1 MAGKNYRTNYI
12 LNRLSVNGFANIKDL
27 SKRLKVSEMTIRRDL
42 RELSKGNIVT
52 LISGGAVLKRNSPID
67 TDEEKYLIQTAES
80 LMLEEKIKISR
91 KAASLVEP
99 NDVIIIDTGS
109 TTENLPKFIP
119 ENIPLTVICYT
130 LNILFNVYENKN
142 WKLVFP
148 GGYFHNNTLMFESQE
163 GIEVIK
169 RIRAN
174 KAFISAAG
182 VSEKLGVTCATSY
195 EKETKLGVTCATSY
209 EKETKQAVIESSD
222 TKILL
227 VDSSKFGK
235 IKISHFAD
243 LTDFDIVITDS
254 GISKEC
260 EEVIKNIGIKLYI
273 V

>member
-1 MAGKNYRTNYI
+1 MTGKNYRTNSI
-12 LNRLSVNGFANIKDL
+12 LNRLSVDGFANIKDL
-27 SKRLKVSEMTIRRDL
+27 SKRLEVSEMTIRRDL
-42 RELSKGNIVT
+42 RELSKENIVT
-52 LISGGAVLKRNSPID
+52 LIPGGAVLKRNSPID

-99 NDVIIIDTGS
+99 NDIIVIDTGS

-148 GGYFHNNTLMFESQE
+148 GGYFHNNTLMFESPE

-195 EKETKLGVTCATSY
+195 EKETK
-209 EKETKQAVIESSD
+209 QAVIESSD

-235 IKISHFAD
+235 VKISHFTD
-243 LTDFDIVITDS
+243 LNNFDIIITDT

-260 EEVIKNIGIKLYI
+260 EEVIKNIGVKLYI

>member
-12 LNRLSVNGFANIKDL
+12 LNRLSVDGFANIKDL

-119 ENIPLTVICYT
+119 KNMPITVICYT

-142 WKLVFP
+142 WKLV
-148 GGYFHNNTLMFESQE
+148 GYFHNNTLMFESPE
-163 GIEVIK
+163 GIGVIK
-169 RIRAN
+169 KIRAN

-182 VSEKLGVTCATSY
+182 VSEKLGVTCATDY
-195 EKETKLGVTCATSY
+195 EKETK
-209 EKETKQAVIESSD
+209 KAVIESSD

-260 EEVIKNIGIKLYI
+260 EEIVKNIGIKLYI

>member
-1 MAGKNYRTNYI
+1 MTRNDYRTNYI
-12 LNRLSVNGFANIKDL
+12 LNRLSVDGFANIKDL
-27 SKRLKVSEMTIRRDL
+27 SKRLEVSEMTVRRDL
-42 RELSKGNIVT
+42 RELSKENIVT
-52 LISGGAVLKRNSPID
+52 LISGGAVLKRNSPVD
-67 TDEEKYLIQTAES
+67 TNEEKYLIQTAES

-91 KAASLVEP
+91 KAASLVDP

-148 GGYFHNNTLMFESQE
+148 GGYFHNNTLMFESPE

-195 EKETKLGVTCATSY
+195 EKETK
-209 EKETKQAVIESSD
+209 QAVIESSD
-222 TKILL
+222 SKILM
-227 VDSSKFGK
+227 VDSTKFGK
-235 IKISHFAD
+235 IKISHFAN

-254 GISKEC
+254 GISKEWK
-260 EEVIKNIGIKLYI
+260 EIIKNSGVKLYI

>member
-12 LNRLSVNGFANIKDL
+12 LNRLSIDGFANIKDL
-27 SKRLKVSEMTIRRDL
+27 SKRLEVSEMTVRRDL
-42 RELSKGNIVT
+42 RELSKENIVT

-91 KAASLVEP
+91 KAASLVDP

-119 ENIPLTVICYT
+119 ENIPLTVVCYA

-148 GGYFHNNTLMFESQE
+148 GGYFHDNTLMFESPE

-182 VSEKLGVTCATSY
+182 VSEKLGVTCATDY
-195 EKETKLGVTCATSY
+195 EKETK
-209 EKETKQAVIESSD
+209 KAVIESSD

-243 LTDFDIVITDS
+243 LNDFNIIITDK
-254 GISKEC
+254 GISKDF
-260 EEVIKNIGIKLYI
+260 VDIIKNIGIKLYI

>member
-1 MAGKNYRTNYI
+1 MTRNDFRTNYI
-12 LNRLSVNGFANIKDL
+12 LNRLSTDGFANIKNL
-27 SKRLKVSEMTIRRDL
+27 SKKLEVSEMTIRRDL
-42 RELSKGNIVT
+42 RELSKENIVT
-52 LISGGAVLKRNSPID
+52 LISGGAVLKRNSSVD

-80 LMLEEKIKISR
+80 LMLEGKIKISR
-91 KAASLVEP
+91 KAASLVDP
-99 NDVIIIDTGS
+99 NNVIIIDTGS

-119 ENIPLTVICYT
+119 ENMPLTIICYT

-148 GGYFHNNTLMFESQE
+148 GGYFHNNTLMFESPE
-163 GIEVIK
+163 GIEVLK
-169 RIRAN
+169 KIRAN

-182 VSEKLGVTCATSY
+182 VSEKLGVTCATDY
-195 EKETKLGVTCATSY
+195 EKETKR
-209 EKETKQAVIESSD
+209 AVIESSD

-235 IKISHFAD
+235 IKISHFAN

-260 EEVIKNIGIKLYI
+260 EEVIKNIGVKLCI

>member
-1 MAGKNYRTNYI
+1 MVSKNYRTNYI
-12 LNRLSVNGFANIKDL
+12 LNRLSIDGFANIKDL
-27 SKRLKVSEMTIRRDL
+27 SKKLEVSEMTIRRDL
-42 RELSKGNIVT
+42 RELSIDNVVT
-52 LISGGAVLKRNSPID
+52 LIPGGAVLKRNSPIEK
-67 TDEEKYLIQTAES
+67 DEEKYLIQTAES

-91 KAASLVEP
+91 KAASLVDP

-119 ENIPLTVICYT
+119 ENTPLTVICYT

-142 WKLVFP
+142 WKLIFP
-148 GGYFHNNTLMFESQE
+148 GGYFHDDTLMFERPE
-163 GIEVIK
+163 GIDMIK
-169 RIRAN
+169 KIRAN

-182 VSEKLGVTCATSY
+182 VSKKLGVTCATDY
-195 EKETKLGVTCATSY
+195 EKETK
-209 EKETKQAVIESSD
+209 KAVIESSD

-260 EEVIKNIGIKLYI
+260 EEIVKNIGIKLYI

>member
-1 MAGKNYRTNYI
+1 MAVKNYRSNYI
-12 LNRLSVNGFANIKDL
+12 LNRLSIDGFANIKNL
-27 SKRLKVSEMTIRRDL
+27 SKKLEVSEMTIRRDL
-42 RELSKGNIVT
+42 RELSKENIVT
-52 LISGGAVLKRNSPID
+52 LIPGGAVLKRNSPVD
-67 TDEEKYLIQTAES
+67 KDEEKYLIQTAES

-99 NDVIIIDTGS
+99 NDIIVIDTGS

-119 ENIPLTVICYT
+119 ENLPLTVICYT

-148 GGYFHNNTLMFESQE
+148 GGYFHNNTLMFESPE

-195 EKETKLGVTCATSY
+195 EKETK
-209 EKETKQAVIESSD
+209 QAVIESSD
-222 TKILL
+222 LKILM
-227 VDSSKFGK
+227 VDSTKFGK

-243 LTDFDIVITDS
+243 LTDFDVVITDS
-254 GISKEC
+254 GISKER
-260 EEVIKNIGIKLYI
+260 EEIIKNIGIKLYI

>member
-1 MAGKNYRTNYI
+1 
-12 LNRLSVNGFANIKDL
+12 
-27 SKRLKVSEMTIRRDL
+27 MTIRRDL
-42 RELSKGNIVT
+42 RELSKDNIVT
-52 LISGGAVLKRNSPID
+52 LIPGGAVLKKNSPID

-99 NDVIIIDTGS
+99 NDIIVIDTGS
-109 TTENLPKFIP
+109 TTENLPKFIL
-119 ENIPLTVICYT
+119 ENISLTVICYT
-130 LNILFNVYENKN
+130 LNNLFNIYENEN

-148 GGYFHNNTLMFESQE
+148 GGYFHNNTLMFESPE

-182 VSEKLGVTCATSY
+182 VSE
-195 EKETKLGVTCATSY
+195 KLGVTCATSY

-235 IKISHFAD
+235 IKISHFAN
-243 LTDFDIVITDS
+243 LPDFDIIITDT

-260 EEVIKNIGIKLYI
+260 EEVIKNIGVKLYI

>member
-1 MAGKNYRTNYI
+1 
-12 LNRLSVNGFANIKDL
+12 LSVDGIANNKDL
-27 SKRLKVSEMTIRRDL
+27 TKRLEVSDMTIRRDL
-42 RELSKGNIVT
+42 RELSKENIIT
-52 LISGGAVLKRNSPID
+52 LIPGGAVLKRNSPID
-67 TDEEKYLIQTAES
+67 TGEEKYLIQTAES
-80 LMLEEKIKISR
+80 VMLEEKIKISR

-99 NDVIIIDTGS
+99 NDIIIIDTGS

-119 ENIPLTVICYT
+119 ENMPLTVICYT

-148 GGYFHNNTLMFESQE
+148 GGNFHNNTLMFESPE

-169 RIRAN
+169 KIRAN

-182 VSEKLGVTCATSY
+182 VSEKLGVTCATDY
-195 EKETKLGVTCATSY
+195 EKETK
-209 EKETKQAVIESSD
+209 KAVFESSD

-227 VDSSKFGK
+227 IDSSKFGK

-254 GISKEC
+254 GISNEC
-260 EEVIKNIGIKLYI
+260 EEVIKNSGTKLYI

>member
-1 MAGKNYRTNYI
+1 MAVKNYRSNYI
-12 LNRLSVNGFANIKDL
+12 LNRLSIDGFANIKNL
-27 SKRLKVSEMTIRRDL
+27 SKKLEVSEMTIRRDL
-42 RELSKGNIVT
+42 RELSKENIVT
-52 LISGGAVLKRNSPID
+52 LIPGGAVLKRNSPVD
-67 TDEEKYLIQTAES
+67 KDEEKYLIQTAES

-99 NDVIIIDTGS
+99 NDIIVIDTGS

-119 ENIPLTVICYT
+119 ENLPLTVICYT

-148 GGYFHNNTLMFESQE
+148 GGYFHNNTLMFESPE

-195 EKETKLGVTCATSY
+195 EKETK
-209 EKETKQAVIESSD
+209 QAVIESSD
-222 TKILL
+222 LKILM

-243 LTDFDIVITDS
+243 LTDFDVVITDS
-254 GISKEC
+254 GISKER
-260 EEVIKNIGIKLYI
+260 EEIIKNIGIKLYI

>member
-1 MAGKNYRTNYI
+1 MPDKNYRSHYI
-12 LNRLSVNGFANIKDL
+12 INKLSVDGFVNIKDL
-27 SKRLKVSEMTIRRDL
+27 AEKLEVTEMTIRRDL
-42 RELSKGNIVT
+42 RELSKENIVT

-91 KAASLVEP
+91 KAASLVDP

-119 ENIPLTVICYT
+119 ENIPLTVVCYA

-148 GGYFHNNTLMFESQE
+148 GGYFHDNTLMFESPE

-174 KAFISAAG
+174 KAFVSAAG
-182 VSEKLGVTCATSY
+182 VSEKLGVTCATDY
-195 EKETKLGVTCATSY
+195 EKETKKAI
-209 EKETKQAVIESSD
+209 IESSN

-260 EEVIKNIGIKLYI
+260 EEIIKNIGVKLYI

>member
-1 MAGKNYRTNYI
+1 MTGKNYRTNYI
-12 LNRLSVNGFANIKDL
+12 LNRLSIDGFANIKDL
-27 SKRLKVSEMTIRRDL
+27 SKRLEVSEMTVRRDL

-52 LISGGAVLKRNSPID
+52 LIPGGAILKRN
-67 TDEEKYLIQTAES
+67 TTVEKDEEKYLIQTAES

-91 KAASLVEP
+91 KAASLVES
-99 NDVIIIDTGS
+99 NDVIVIDTGS

-119 ENIPLTVICYT
+119 KNIPLTVICYT

-148 GGYFHNNTLMFESQE
+148 GGYFHNNTLMFESPE

-182 VSEKLGVTCATSY
+182 VSEKLGVTCATDY
-195 EKETKLGVTCATSY
+195 EKETK
-209 EKETKQAVIESSD
+209 KAVIESSD

-243 LTDFDIVITDS
+243 LSDFDIVITDS

-260 EEVIKNIGIKLYI
+260 EEIIKNIGIELYI